1 MIFKQ
6 SFLNE
11 IPGIDEFP
19 PSLDSVFQWL
29 ITLAVKFSG
38 LVFLLFNSP
47 LF

>member
-11 IPGIDEFP
+11 IPGIDDYS

-29 ITLAVKFSG
+29 ITLPVKLSG
-38 LVFLLFNSP
+38 LGFFT
-47 LF
+47 F